1 MTGSHGGLLGGRP
14 DTALKAAALAAL
26 FNDAGI
32 GIDEAGVTRLPAL
45 DSRGIAAG
53 TVAASSARIGDARST
68 YEDGILTRVNQRAA
82 AHGIAPGYDRPT
94 ICRDRPPSCGK
105 DREKRMT
112 DSAYSSNRPSGRMNG
127 GRALAEMLR
136 LAEVG
141 PMFGMGGFQLLP
153 FYDALAQLGMRHF
166 LINDERCGAFA
177 ADAYARVTNR
187 PGVCDGTLGPGATNL
202 VTGLIE
208 SLNAGVPVIA
218 LAGDT
223 NRAHSW
229 KNMTQECRQTEI
241 LRPAVKELIRVE
253 MTSRVPELLR
263 RAFAVATSGRPGPV
277 LLDVPEDVCHGEHDF
292 TAEDFAIDPATLSV
306 PARRIRPDRADISR
320 AAALIAHAKR
330 PLLLVGGGIHL
341 SAGYD
346 ALLGFAEAQ
355 SIPVAHTMSG
365 KGGIACTHPLSVG
378 LFGRYS
384 RIANELIE
392 ASDCLVVVGCKLGEI
407 ATKRYAL
414 PPETI
419 PLIHLDIVAEEIGR
433 CRTADVALWG
443 DARAGLEDLAEALAG
458 EARRARA
465 ARADY
470 VGEIPS
476 RMASWR
482 DEAAARL
489 RSEERPIHMARLCT
503 ELNKALPA
511 DSILVA
517 DGGFAGHWTGLL
529 YDTKSPG
536 RHFIPDRGLASIGYG
551 LPGGIGAA
559 LAAPSSPVVAITGDG
574 GFNMMLGELETARRA
589 GIGLTIV
596 VVNNAASGYVKAL
609 QHAIFRGRYQSSDL
623 VEMDYAAIARAMGC
637 NGIRIE
643 DPDLLGEA
651 LHTGLAERTRPTVL
665 DVVVTRDP
673 ARMLPAVDNRTVEIK
688 QGDRVA

>member
-1 MTGSHGGLLGGRP
+1 
-14 DTALKAAALAAL
+14 
-26 FNDAGI
+26 
-32 GIDEAGVTRLPAL
+32 
-45 DSRGIAAG
+45 
-53 TVAASSARIGDARST
+53 
-68 YEDGILTRVNQRAA
+68 
-82 AHGIAPGYDRPT
+82 
-94 ICRDRPPSCGK
+94 
-105 DREKRMT
+105 
-112 DSAYSSNRPSGRMNG
+112 MNG
-127 GRALAEMLR
+127 GRAIAEMLR
-136 LAEVG
+136 LAGVG

-153 FYDALAQLGMRHF
+153 FYDALAQLGMQHF

-177 ADAYARVTNR
+177 AEAYARVTNR

-208 SLNAGVPVIA
+208 GLNAGTPMIA

-229 KNMTQECRQTEI
+229 KNMTQECRQAEI

-253 MTSRVPELLR
+253 LTSRVPELLR

-292 TAEDFAIDPATLSV
+292 TAEDFAIDPSTLGV
-306 PARRIRPDRADISR
+306 PARRIRPDRADIAR
-320 AAALIAHAKR
+320 AAALIARAKR
-330 PLLLVGGGIHL
+330 PLILVGGGIHL
-341 SAGYD
+341 SAGQE
-346 ALLGFAEAQ
+346 ALLALAETH

-365 KGGIACTHPLSVG
+365 KGGVACTHPLSAG

-392 ASDCLVVVGCKLGEI
+392 ASDCLLVVGCKLGEI

-414 PPETI
+414 PPESI

-433 CRTADVALWG
+433 CRPATVALWG
-443 DARAGLEDLAEALAG
+443 DAKAGLEDLSEALAD
-458 EARRARA
+458 EARGLRQE
-465 ARADY
+465 RADY
-470 VGEIPS
+470 VTEIPT
-476 RMASWR
+476 RMAAWR
-482 DEAAARL
+482 EEAAPRL
-489 RSEERPIHMARLCT
+489 DSTERPIHMARLCR
-503 ELNKALPA
+503 ELNTALPA
-511 DSILVA
+511 TSILVA

-559 LAAPSSPVVAITGDG
+559 LAAPTVPVVAITGDG
-574 GFNMMLGELETARRA
+574 GFNMTLGELETARRA

-609 QHAIFRGRYQSSDL
+609 QHAMFRGRYQSSDL

-637 NGIRIE
+637 NGIRLE
-643 DPDLLGEA
+643 DPDQLGAA
-651 LHTGLAERTRPTVL
+651 LRTGLGERTRPTVL

>member
-1 MTGSHGGLLGGRP
+1 MTEQ
-14 DTALKAAALAAL
+14 AAA
-26 FNDAGI
+26 
-32 GIDEAGVTRLPAL
+32 
-45 DSRGIAAG
+45 
-53 TVAASSARIGDARST
+53 
-68 YEDGILTRVNQRAA
+68 
-82 AHGIAPGYDRPT
+82 
-94 ICRDRPPSCGK
+94 
-105 DREKRMT
+105 
-112 DSAYSSNRPSGRMNG
+112 SNRPSGRMNG

-136 LAEVG
+136 LVEVG

-208 SLNAGVPVIA
+208 SLNAGVPIIA

-223 NRAHSW
+223 NRVHSW

-241 LRPAVKELIRVE
+241 LRPAVKELMRVE

-292 TAEDFAIDPATLSV
+292 TAEDFAIDPSTLSV
-306 PARRIRPDRADISR
+306 PARRIRPDRADVAR
-320 AAALIAHAKR
+320 AAALIARAKR

-341 SAGYD
+341 SVGYD

-365 KGGIACTHPLSVG
+365 KGGIPCTHPLSVG

-407 ATKRYAL
+407 ATKRYVL

-433 CRTADVALWG
+433 CRAADVALWG
-443 DARAGLEDLAEALAG
+443 DARAGLEDITEALAD
-458 EARRARA
+458 ETRRARA

-470 VGEIPS
+470 VAEIPS

-482 DEAAARL
+482 DDAAERL
-489 RSEERPIHMARLCT
+489 NSEERPIHMARLCT
-503 ELNKALPA
+503 ELNNALPA
-511 DSILVA
+511 ESILVA

-559 LAAPSSPVVAITGDG
+559 LAAPSTPVVAITGDG

-637 NGIRIE
+637 NGIRVE
-643 DPDLLGEA
+643 DPERLGEA
-651 LHTGLAERTRPTVL
+651 LRTGLGERTRPTVL